1 MPVIDLLGK
10 KFNKLTVLKRDL
22 SKTGGAAYWICKCDC
37 GKIISVRG
45 TSLRDGSKQD
55 CGCVYKEKRKNN
67 INTTK
72 YIGQRFGRLVI
83 QKRDLTKPIGHGKA
97 SWWIC

>member
-10 KFNKLTVLKRDL
+10 KFGKLTVLERDM

-37 GKIISVRG
+37 GNIISTRG

-55 CGCVYKEKRKNN
+55 CGCINKEKRRNN
-67 INTTK
+67 VDITK
-72 YIGQRFGRLVI
+72 YIG
-83 QKRDLTKPIGHGKA
+83 
-97 SWWIC
+97 